1 MFHVEILLLSKLLT
15 QSVVKFILST
25 FILGF
30 FLLDLVA
37 EDMIRLIRGGGGG
50 ILRDGNRGGGG
61 GILRDRSRG
70 GGGGILLD
78 GSRGGG
84 GGILLIFILTKKMV
98 L

>member
-15 QSVVKFILST
+15 QSVVKFFA

-37 EDMIRLIRGGGGG
+37 EDMVRLIRGGILRGGGGG
-50 ILRDGNRGGGG
+50 ILRYDILRGGDG
-61 GILRDRSRG
+61 GILRYD
-70 GGGGILLD
+70 ILLD